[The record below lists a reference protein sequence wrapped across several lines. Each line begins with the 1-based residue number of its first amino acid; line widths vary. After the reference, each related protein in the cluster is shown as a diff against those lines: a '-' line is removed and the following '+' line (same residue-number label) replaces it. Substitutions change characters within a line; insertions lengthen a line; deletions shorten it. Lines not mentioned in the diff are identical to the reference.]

1 MYVKGKDCEHQHKQ
15 IIAKE
20 HAYVKS
26 YLVPKDFILVRLIW
40 TNGNIQLWILQKMIR
55 QSKSDSKL
63 WCKTDNNC
71 DTKSQTIK

>member
-1 MYVKGKDCEHQHKQ
+1 MKVNVCEGKDCEHQHKQ

-40 TNGNIQLWILQKMIR
+40 TNGNIQL
-55 QSKSDSKL
+55 
-63 WCKTDNNC
+63 
-71 DTKSQTIK
+71 